1 MGCGENIKKRREE
14 IGMSQEELARKCGYK
29 SRASI
34 SKIEAEETDLTQKKI
49 IVIAKALGID
59 PKKLCDIEETAI
71 QLNIAPIVKNL
82 KKSIE
87 NSQDEIYN
95 NASLFALNLKELMD
109 REGTTNTQ
117 LANAV
122 DVSLSA
128 VGKWLSGNVLP
139 RVNVQLKVAD
149 YYGVE
154 RADLF
159 ALKEGANHESLPP
172 DLPSN
177 ILPITKKKFPLLG
190 NIACGEPI
198 FADEDFE
205 GYVEAGADIDA
216 DFCLRASGDSMVGAR
231 IHDGDIVFIKQQP
244 IVDNGQIAAVLI
256 ENEATLKR
264 FYYDQASDTV
274 QLMAENPSYAPI
286 VKMKSDLEDI
296 RILGR
301 AIAFQSI
308 IK

>member
-1 MGCGENIKKRREE
+1 MEKDNSINEVFKDNLNYY
-14 IGMSQEELARKCGYK
+14 MSLNDISQVELAERLSVTPAAVNKWTKGQNIPRMNK
-29 SRASI
+29 V
-34 SKIEAEETDLTQKKI
+34 D
-49 IVIAKALGID
+49 
-59 PKKLCDIEETAI
+59 KLCSIFGCQRSDLLLQRDATETE
-71 QLNIAPIVKNL
+71 P
-82 KKSIE
+82 
-87 NSQDEIYN
+87 
-95 NASLFALNLKELMD
+95 
-109 REGTTNTQ
+109 
-117 LANAV
+117 
-122 DVSLSA
+122 
-128 VGKWLSGNVLP
+128 
-139 RVNVQLKVAD
+139 
-149 YYGVE
+149 
-154 RADLF
+154 
-159 ALKEGANHESLPP
+159 LPP
-172 DLPSN
+172 N
-177 ILPITKKKFPLLG
+177 CFPIEKRKFPLLG

-216 DFCLRASGDSMVGAR
+216 DFCLRASGDSMIGAR

-286 VKMKSDLEDI
+286 VKTKSDLNDI

>member
-1 MGCGENIKKRREE
+1 MAEFKDRLKHAMKNADLNQTELSKITNIRQSSISDWLKGKYLAKQDKVEL
-14 IGMSQEELARKCGYK
+14 LARVLNVSPTWLMGLD
-29 SRASI
+29 AT
-34 SKIEAEETDLTQKKI
+34 EAE
-49 IVIAKALGID
+49 
-59 PKKLCDIEETAI
+59 P
-71 QLNIAPIVKNL
+71 
-82 KKSIE
+82 
-87 NSQDEIYN
+87 
-95 NASLFALNLKELMD
+95 
-109 REGTTNTQ
+109 
-117 LANAV
+117 
-122 DVSLSA
+122 
-128 VGKWLSGNVLP
+128 
-139 RVNVQLKVAD
+139 
-149 YYGVE
+149 
-154 RADLF
+154 
-159 ALKEGANHESLPP
+159 LPP
-172 DLPSN
+172 N
-177 ILPITKKKFPLLG
+177 CFPIEKRKFPLLG

-216 DFCLRASGDSMVGAR
+216 DFCLRASGDSMIGAR

-286 VKMKSDLEDI
+286 VKMKSDLNDI

>member
-1 MGCGENIKKRREE
+1 MAEFKDRLREAMNKE
-14 IGMSQEELARKCGYK
+14 GLKQVDLSRKTGISAPTISEWLKGSYLAKQDK
-29 SRASI
+29 VAI
-34 SKIEAEETDLTQKKI
+34 L
-49 IVIAKALGID
+49 AKALNVSPSWLMGLD
-59 PKKLCDIEETAI
+59 DTETE
-71 QLNIAPIVKNL
+71 P
-82 KKSIE
+82 
-87 NSQDEIYN
+87 
-95 NASLFALNLKELMD
+95 
-109 REGTTNTQ
+109 
-117 LANAV
+117 
-122 DVSLSA
+122 
-128 VGKWLSGNVLP
+128 
-139 RVNVQLKVAD
+139 
-149 YYGVE
+149 
-154 RADLF
+154 
-159 ALKEGANHESLPP
+159 LPP
-172 DLPSN
+172 N
-177 ILPITKKKFPLLG
+177 CFPIEKKKFPLLG

-216 DFCLRASGDSMVGAR
+216 DFCLRASGDSMIGAR

-256 ENEATLKR
+256 GNEATLKR

-286 VKMKSDLEDI
+286 VKMKSDLNDI

>member
-1 MGCGENIKKRREE
+1 MAEFKDRLKHAMKNADLNQTELSKITNIRQSSISDWLKGKYLAKQDKVEL
-14 IGMSQEELARKCGYK
+14 LARVLNVSPTWLMGLD
-29 SRASI
+29 AT
-34 SKIEAEETDLTQKKI
+34 EAE
-49 IVIAKALGID
+49 
-59 PKKLCDIEETAI
+59 P
-71 QLNIAPIVKNL
+71 
-82 KKSIE
+82 
-87 NSQDEIYN
+87 
-95 NASLFALNLKELMD
+95 
-109 REGTTNTQ
+109 
-117 LANAV
+117 
-122 DVSLSA
+122 
-128 VGKWLSGNVLP
+128 
-139 RVNVQLKVAD
+139 
-149 YYGVE
+149 
-154 RADLF
+154 
-159 ALKEGANHESLPP
+159 LPP
-172 DLPSN
+172 N
-177 ILPITKKKFPLLG
+177 CFPIEKKKFPLLG

-216 DFCLRASGDSMVGAR
+216 DFCLRASGDSMIGAR

-286 VKMKSDLEDI
+286 VKMKSDLNDI

>member
-1 MGCGENIKKRREE
+1 MNSIGERIKLAREK
-14 IGMSQEELARKCGYK
+14 IGMSQVDMANKIGVSKQNLYK
-29 SRASI
+29 YEHGLVTNIPSD
-34 SKIEAEETDLTQKKI
+34 KIELIGKLTG
-49 IVIAKALGID
+49 V
-59 PKKLCDIEETAI
+59 
-71 QLNIAPIVKNL
+71 APA
-82 KKSIE
+82 
-87 NSQDEIYN
+87 Y
-95 NASLFALNLKELMD
+95 LMGWD
-109 REGTTNTQ
+109 NT
-117 LANAV
+117 
-122 DVSLSA
+122 
-128 VGKWLSGNVLP
+128 
-139 RVNVQLKVAD
+139 
-149 YYGVE
+149 
-154 RADLF
+154 
-159 ALKEGANHESLPP
+159 ESDALPP
-172 DLPSN
+172 N
-177 ILPITKKKFPLLG
+177 CFPIEKKKFPLLG

-296 RILGR
+296 CILGR

>member
-1 MGCGENIKKRREE
+1 MEKDNSINEVFKDNLNYY
-14 IGMSQEELARKCGYK
+14 MSLNDISQVELAERLSVTPAAVNKWTKGQNIPRMNK
-29 SRASI
+29 V
-34 SKIEAEETDLTQKKI
+34 D
-49 IVIAKALGID
+49 
-59 PKKLCDIEETAI
+59 KLCSIFGCQRSDLLLQRDATETE
-71 QLNIAPIVKNL
+71 P
-82 KKSIE
+82 
-87 NSQDEIYN
+87 
-95 NASLFALNLKELMD
+95 
-109 REGTTNTQ
+109 
-117 LANAV
+117 
-122 DVSLSA
+122 
-128 VGKWLSGNVLP
+128 
-139 RVNVQLKVAD
+139 
-149 YYGVE
+149 
-154 RADLF
+154 
-159 ALKEGANHESLPP
+159 LPP
-172 DLPSN
+172 N
-177 ILPITKKKFPLLG
+177 CFPIEKRKFPLLG

-198 FADEDFE
+198 FANEDFE

-216 DFCLRASGDSMVGAR
+216 DFCLRASGDSMIGAR

>member
-1 MGCGENIKKRREE
+1 MEKDNSINEVFKDNLNYY
-14 IGMSQEELARKCGYK
+14 MSLNDISQVELAERLSVTPAAVNKWTKGQNIPRMNK
-29 SRASI
+29 V
-34 SKIEAEETDLTQKKI
+34 D
-49 IVIAKALGID
+49 
-59 PKKLCDIEETAI
+59 KLCSIFGCQRSDLLLQRDATETE
-71 QLNIAPIVKNL
+71 P
-82 KKSIE
+82 
-87 NSQDEIYN
+87 
-95 NASLFALNLKELMD
+95 
-109 REGTTNTQ
+109 
-117 LANAV
+117 
-122 DVSLSA
+122 
-128 VGKWLSGNVLP
+128 
-139 RVNVQLKVAD
+139 
-149 YYGVE
+149 
-154 RADLF
+154 
-159 ALKEGANHESLPP
+159 LPP
-172 DLPSN
+172 N
-177 ILPITKKKFPLLG
+177 CFPIEKRKFPLLG

-198 FADEDFE
+198 FANEDFE

-216 DFCLRASGDSMVGAR
+216 DFCLRASGDSMIGAR

-286 VKMKSDLEDI
+286 VKMKSDLNDI

>member
-1 MGCGENIKKRREE
+1 MNTIGERIKLAREK
-14 IGMSQEELARKCGYK
+14 IGMSQVDMADKIGVSKQNLYK
-29 SRASI
+29 YERGLVTNIPSD
-34 SKIEAEETDLTQKKI
+34 KIELIGKLTGVSPAYLMGWDATETE
-49 IVIAKALGID
+49 
-59 PKKLCDIEETAI
+59 P
-71 QLNIAPIVKNL
+71 
-82 KKSIE
+82 
-87 NSQDEIYN
+87 
-95 NASLFALNLKELMD
+95 
-109 REGTTNTQ
+109 
-117 LANAV
+117 
-122 DVSLSA
+122 
-128 VGKWLSGNVLP
+128 
-139 RVNVQLKVAD
+139 
-149 YYGVE
+149 
-154 RADLF
+154 
-159 ALKEGANHESLPP
+159 LPP
-172 DLPSN
+172 N
-177 ILPITKKKFPLLG
+177 CFPIEKKKFPLLG

-216 DFCLRASGDSMVGAR
+216 DFCLRASGDSMIGAR

-286 VKMKSDLEDI
+286 VKMKSDLNDI

>member
-1 MGCGENIKKRREE
+1 MNTIGERIRLAREK
-14 IGMSQEELARKCGYK
+14 IGMSQVDMADKIGVSKQNLYK
-29 SRASI
+29 YERGLVTNIPSD
-34 SKIEAEETDLTQKKI
+34 KIELIGKLTGVSPAYLMGWDATETE
-49 IVIAKALGID
+49 
-59 PKKLCDIEETAI
+59 P
-71 QLNIAPIVKNL
+71 
-82 KKSIE
+82 
-87 NSQDEIYN
+87 
-95 NASLFALNLKELMD
+95 
-109 REGTTNTQ
+109 
-117 LANAV
+117 
-122 DVSLSA
+122 
-128 VGKWLSGNVLP
+128 
-139 RVNVQLKVAD
+139 
-149 YYGVE
+149 
-154 RADLF
+154 
-159 ALKEGANHESLPP
+159 LPP
-172 DLPSN
+172 N
-177 ILPITKKKFPLLG
+177 CFPIEKKKFPLLG

-198 FADEDFE
+198 FADDDFE

>member
-1 MGCGENIKKRREE
+1 MNTIGERIRLAREK
-14 IGMSQEELARKCGYK
+14 IGMSQVDMADKIGVSKQNLYK
-29 SRASI
+29 YERGLVTNIPSD
-34 SKIEAEETDLTQKKI
+34 KIELIGKLTGVSPAYLMGWDNTETE
-49 IVIAKALGID
+49 
-59 PKKLCDIEETAI
+59 P
-71 QLNIAPIVKNL
+71 
-82 KKSIE
+82 
-87 NSQDEIYN
+87 
-95 NASLFALNLKELMD
+95 
-109 REGTTNTQ
+109 
-117 LANAV
+117 
-122 DVSLSA
+122 
-128 VGKWLSGNVLP
+128 
-139 RVNVQLKVAD
+139 
-149 YYGVE
+149 
-154 RADLF
+154 
-159 ALKEGANHESLPP
+159 LPP
-172 DLPSN
+172 N
-177 ILPITKKKFPLLG
+177 CFPIEKKKFPLLG

>member
-1 MGCGENIKKRREE
+1 MAEFKDRLKHAMKNADLNQTELSKITNIRQSSISDWLKGKYLAKQDKVEL
-14 IGMSQEELARKCGYK
+14 LARVLNVSPTWLMGLD
-29 SRASI
+29 AT
-34 SKIEAEETDLTQKKI
+34 EAE
-49 IVIAKALGID
+49 
-59 PKKLCDIEETAI
+59 P
-71 QLNIAPIVKNL
+71 
-82 KKSIE
+82 
-87 NSQDEIYN
+87 
-95 NASLFALNLKELMD
+95 
-109 REGTTNTQ
+109 
-117 LANAV
+117 
-122 DVSLSA
+122 
-128 VGKWLSGNVLP
+128 
-139 RVNVQLKVAD
+139 
-149 YYGVE
+149 
-154 RADLF
+154 
-159 ALKEGANHESLPP
+159 LPP
-172 DLPSN
+172 N
-177 ILPITKKKFPLLG
+177 CFPIEKKKFPLLG

-216 DFCLRASGDSMVGAR
+216 DFCLRASGDSMIGAR

-244 IVDNGQIAAVLI
+244 TVDNGQIAAVLI

-286 VKMKSDLEDI
+286 VKMKSDLNDI

>member
-1 MGCGENIKKRREE
+1 MNTIGERIRLAREK
-14 IGMSQEELARKCGYK
+14 IGMSQVDMADKIGVSKQNLYK
-29 SRASI
+29 YERGLVTNIPSD
-34 SKIEAEETDLTQKKI
+34 KIELIGKLTGVSPAYLMGWDATETE
-49 IVIAKALGID
+49 
-59 PKKLCDIEETAI
+59 P
-71 QLNIAPIVKNL
+71 
-82 KKSIE
+82 
-87 NSQDEIYN
+87 
-95 NASLFALNLKELMD
+95 
-109 REGTTNTQ
+109 
-117 LANAV
+117 
-122 DVSLSA
+122 
-128 VGKWLSGNVLP
+128 
-139 RVNVQLKVAD
+139 
-149 YYGVE
+149 
-154 RADLF
+154 
-159 ALKEGANHESLPP
+159 LPP
-172 DLPSN
+172 N
-177 ILPITKKKFPLLG
+177 CFPIEKKKFPLLG

-286 VKMKSDLEDI
+286 VKMKSDLNDI

>member
-1 MGCGENIKKRREE
+1 MAEFKDRLREAMNKE
-14 IGMSQEELARKCGYK
+14 GLKQVDLSRKTGISAPTISEWLKGSYLAKQDK
-29 SRASI
+29 VAI
-34 SKIEAEETDLTQKKI
+34 L
-49 IVIAKALGID
+49 AKALNVSPSWLMGLD
-59 PKKLCDIEETAI
+59 DTETE
-71 QLNIAPIVKNL
+71 P
-82 KKSIE
+82 
-87 NSQDEIYN
+87 
-95 NASLFALNLKELMD
+95 
-109 REGTTNTQ
+109 
-117 LANAV
+117 
-122 DVSLSA
+122 
-128 VGKWLSGNVLP
+128 
-139 RVNVQLKVAD
+139 
-149 YYGVE
+149 
-154 RADLF
+154 
-159 ALKEGANHESLPP
+159 LPP
-172 DLPSN
+172 N
-177 ILPITKKKFPLLG
+177 CFPIEKKKFPLLG

-216 DFCLRASGDSMVGAR
+216 DFCLRASGDSMIGAR

-286 VKMKSDLEDI
+286 VKMKSDLNDI

>member
-1 MGCGENIKKRREE
+1 MNTIGERIKLAREK
-14 IGMSQEELARKCGYK
+14 IGMSQVDMADKIGVSKQNLYK
-29 SRASI
+29 YERGLVTNIPSD
-34 SKIEAEETDLTQKKI
+34 KIELIGKLTGVSPAYLMGWDATETE
-49 IVIAKALGID
+49 
-59 PKKLCDIEETAI
+59 P
-71 QLNIAPIVKNL
+71 
-82 KKSIE
+82 
-87 NSQDEIYN
+87 
-95 NASLFALNLKELMD
+95 
-109 REGTTNTQ
+109 
-117 LANAV
+117 
-122 DVSLSA
+122 
-128 VGKWLSGNVLP
+128 
-139 RVNVQLKVAD
+139 
-149 YYGVE
+149 
-154 RADLF
+154 
-159 ALKEGANHESLPP
+159 LPP
-172 DLPSN
+172 N
-177 ILPITKKKFPLLG
+177 CFPIEKRKFPLLG

-216 DFCLRASGDSMVGAR
+216 DFCLRASGDSMIGAR

-244 IVDNGQIAAVLI
+244 TVDNGQIAAVLI

-286 VKMKSDLEDI
+286 VKMKSDLNDI

>member
-1 MGCGENIKKRREE
+1 MNTIGERIRLAREK
-14 IGMSQEELARKCGYK
+14 IGMSQVDMADKIGVSKQNLYK
-29 SRASI
+29 YERGLVTNIPSD
-34 SKIEAEETDLTQKKI
+34 KIELIGKLTGVSPAYLMGWDNTETE
-49 IVIAKALGID
+49 
-59 PKKLCDIEETAI
+59 P
-71 QLNIAPIVKNL
+71 
-82 KKSIE
+82 
-87 NSQDEIYN
+87 
-95 NASLFALNLKELMD
+95 
-109 REGTTNTQ
+109 
-117 LANAV
+117 
-122 DVSLSA
+122 
-128 VGKWLSGNVLP
+128 
-139 RVNVQLKVAD
+139 
-149 YYGVE
+149 
-154 RADLF
+154 
-159 ALKEGANHESLPP
+159 LPP
-172 DLPSN
+172 N
-177 ILPITKKKFPLLG
+177 CFPIEKKKFPLLG

-286 VKMKSDLEDI
+286 VKMKSDLNDI

>member
-1 MGCGENIKKRREE
+1 MNSIGERIKLAREK
-14 IGMSQEELARKCGYK
+14 IGMSQVDMANKIGVSKQNLYK
-29 SRASI
+29 YEHGLVTNIPSD
-34 SKIEAEETDLTQKKI
+34 KIELIGKLTG
-49 IVIAKALGID
+49 V
-59 PKKLCDIEETAI
+59 
-71 QLNIAPIVKNL
+71 APA
-82 KKSIE
+82 
-87 NSQDEIYN
+87 Y
-95 NASLFALNLKELMD
+95 LMGWD
-109 REGTTNTQ
+109 NT
-117 LANAV
+117 
-122 DVSLSA
+122 
-128 VGKWLSGNVLP
+128 
-139 RVNVQLKVAD
+139 
-149 YYGVE
+149 
-154 RADLF
+154 
-159 ALKEGANHESLPP
+159 ESDALPP
-172 DLPSN
+172 NCFPVE
-177 ILPITKKKFPLLG
+177 KKKFPLLG

-216 DFCLRASGDSMVGAR
+216 DFCLRASGDSMIGAR

>member
-1 MGCGENIKKRREE
+1 MAEFKDRLREAMNKE
-14 IGMSQEELARKCGYK
+14 GLKQVDLSRKTGISAPTISEWLKGSYLAKQDK
-29 SRASI
+29 VAI
-34 SKIEAEETDLTQKKI
+34 L
-49 IVIAKALGID
+49 AKALNVSPSWLMGLD
-59 PKKLCDIEETAI
+59 DTETE
-71 QLNIAPIVKNL
+71 P
-82 KKSIE
+82 
-87 NSQDEIYN
+87 
-95 NASLFALNLKELMD
+95 
-109 REGTTNTQ
+109 
-117 LANAV
+117 
-122 DVSLSA
+122 
-128 VGKWLSGNVLP
+128 
-139 RVNVQLKVAD
+139 
-149 YYGVE
+149 
-154 RADLF
+154 
-159 ALKEGANHESLPP
+159 LPP
-172 DLPSN
+172 N
-177 ILPITKKKFPLLG
+177 CFPIEKKKFPLLG

-216 DFCLRASGDSMVGAR
+216 DFCLRASGDSMIGAR

-244 IVDNGQIAAVLI
+244 TVDNGQIAAVLI

-286 VKMKSDLEDI
+286 VKMKSDLNDI

>member
-1 MGCGENIKKRREE
+1 MAEFKDRLKHAMKNADLNQTELSKITNIRQSSISDWLKGKYLAKQDKVEL
-14 IGMSQEELARKCGYK
+14 LARVLNVSPTWLMGLD
-29 SRASI
+29 AT
-34 SKIEAEETDLTQKKI
+34 EAE
-49 IVIAKALGID
+49 
-59 PKKLCDIEETAI
+59 P
-71 QLNIAPIVKNL
+71 
-82 KKSIE
+82 
-87 NSQDEIYN
+87 
-95 NASLFALNLKELMD
+95 
-109 REGTTNTQ
+109 
-117 LANAV
+117 
-122 DVSLSA
+122 
-128 VGKWLSGNVLP
+128 
-139 RVNVQLKVAD
+139 
-149 YYGVE
+149 
-154 RADLF
+154 
-159 ALKEGANHESLPP
+159 LPP
-172 DLPSN
+172 N
-177 ILPITKKKFPLLG
+177 CFPIEKKKFPLLG

-198 FADEDFE
+198 FANEGFE

-216 DFCLRASGDSMVGAR
+216 DFCLRASGDSMIGAR

-286 VKMKSDLEDI
+286 VKMKSDLNDI

>member
-1 MGCGENIKKRREE
+1 MNTIGERIRLAREK
-14 IGMSQEELARKCGYK
+14 IGMSQVDMADKIGVSKQNLYK
-29 SRASI
+29 YERGLVTNIPSD
-34 SKIEAEETDLTQKKI
+34 KIELIGKLTGVSPAYLMGWDNTETE
-49 IVIAKALGID
+49 
-59 PKKLCDIEETAI
+59 P
-71 QLNIAPIVKNL
+71 
-82 KKSIE
+82 
-87 NSQDEIYN
+87 
-95 NASLFALNLKELMD
+95 
-109 REGTTNTQ
+109 
-117 LANAV
+117 
-122 DVSLSA
+122 
-128 VGKWLSGNVLP
+128 
-139 RVNVQLKVAD
+139 
-149 YYGVE
+149 
-154 RADLF
+154 
-159 ALKEGANHESLPP
+159 LPP
-172 DLPSN
+172 N
-177 ILPITKKKFPLLG
+177 CFPIEKKKFPLLG

-216 DFCLRASGDSMVGAR
+216 DFCLRASGDSMIGAR

-286 VKMKSDLEDI
+286 VKMKSDLNDI

>member
-1 MGCGENIKKRREE
+1 MNTIGERIRLAREK
-14 IGMSQEELARKCGYK
+14 IGMSQVDMADKIGVSKQNLYK
-29 SRASI
+29 YERGLVTNIPSD
-34 SKIEAEETDLTQKKI
+34 KIELIGKLTGVSPAYLMGWDATETE
-49 IVIAKALGID
+49 
-59 PKKLCDIEETAI
+59 P
-71 QLNIAPIVKNL
+71 
-82 KKSIE
+82 
-87 NSQDEIYN
+87 
-95 NASLFALNLKELMD
+95 
-109 REGTTNTQ
+109 
-117 LANAV
+117 
-122 DVSLSA
+122 
-128 VGKWLSGNVLP
+128 
-139 RVNVQLKVAD
+139 
-149 YYGVE
+149 
-154 RADLF
+154 
-159 ALKEGANHESLPP
+159 LPP
-172 DLPSN
+172 N
-177 ILPITKKKFPLLG
+177 CFPIEKKKFPLLG

-286 VKMKSDLEDI
+286 VKMKSDLNDI

-301 AIAFQSI
+301 AIALQSI